1 MLGIK
6 LNLLSSVLLPWEQ
19 NARFI
24 SFRGSNEW
32 WIYSF
37 WLQVGSTQEGPIGTA
52 ESVLTEDGADVPAPD
67 NMVLRKLLVSDM

>member
-1 MLGIK
+1 MF
-6 LNLLSSVLLPWEQ
+6 LPWEQ

-24 SFRGSNEW
+24 SFRGSNES
-32 WIYSF
+32 IYFF

-52 ESVLTEDGADVPAPD
+52 ESVLTGDGADVPAPD